1 MNEIALAMADAGL
14 PDGFHLAAAEVY
26 RCAPRADPAALAET
40 APGDVVE
47 LVLEALA
54 GEHLD

>member
-1 MNEIALAMADAGL
+1 LAMADAGL
-14 PDGFHLAAAEVY
+14 PDGFHRAAAEVY
-26 RCAPRADPAALAET
+26 RCAPQADPAALAET